1 MQKEE
6 RQKNEDRMKEAVE
19 EMKEKEQVITL
30 VIQNFYILYDSMLIY
45 TLQYI
50 SMWDREV
57 PSTSMYFH
65 QLPSSVSLLTRG
77 PIQSTC
83 MRSVELCASEA

>member
-6 RQKNEDRMKEAVE
+6 RQKNEDKMKEAVE

-30 VIQNFYILYDSMLIY
+30 VIQIFYILYDSMPIHA
-45 TLQYI
+45 LQYV

-57 PSTSMYFH
+57 SSTSMYFH
-65 QLPSSVSLLTRG
+65 QLPSFSLSLLTRR
-77 PIQSTC
+77 P
-83 MRSVELCASEA
+83 V